1 MDRRLAS
8 EEAERRSVRRNQVK
22 GADRSEKI
30 RTYNYP
36 QVCSL
41 SSSLFL
47 SGISADE
54 RVRGVIGTIDGSSYT
69 YYYEWVGGRDGRW

>member
-1 MDRRLAS
+1 MDRKLAS

-36 QVCSL
+36 QVRLSL
-41 SSSLFL
+41 SAL
-47 SGISADE
+47 
-54 RVRGVIGTIDGSSYT
+54 VI
-69 YYYEWVGGRDGRW
+69 

>member
-1 MDRRLAS
+1 MDRKLAS

-36 QVCSL
+36 QVRFYVLSL
-41 SSSLFL
+41 SLPL
-47 SGISADE
+47 SAVERKLMGIKCVVVGE
-54 RVRGVIGTIDGSSYT
+54 IDGS
-69 YYYEWVGGRDGRW
+69 